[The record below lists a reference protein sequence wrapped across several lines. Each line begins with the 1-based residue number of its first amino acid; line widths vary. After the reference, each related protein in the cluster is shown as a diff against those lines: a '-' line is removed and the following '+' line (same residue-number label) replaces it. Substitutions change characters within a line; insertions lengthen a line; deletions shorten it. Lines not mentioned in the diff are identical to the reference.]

1 MGDVVLAGGAA
12 GGSDPQATA
21 RTANIEQ
28 TVVFIISS
36 RNISARSL
44 ARLPFGTVSLQF
56 DRIQKSFGAITALR
70 GVSFDVAEGEAHALV
85 GENGAGKS
93 TLLKI
98 LAGLV
103 RPDAGEL
110 RWQGRAFAPASPREA
125 IDHGI
130 GMVYQEMLCLPNLS
144 VSANIFC
151 GREICRGGRLDEPA
165 MRARTRAVL
174 DRLSLG
180 IDPDALAET
189 LSAAHRQLLQVARAL
204 TFDCRI
210 LVLDEPTT
218 ALTDAEADHLFDVL
232 RELQRGG
239 TTILYVSHRLPE
251 VFRLCDRITVLRDGA
266 YVGTYPRSDVSAND
280 IVKAMVGRELPARHD
295 TSGAVH
301 HADAHRAHTDALVVT
316 GLSVA
321 TKSHDVSLA
330 VAPGEI
336 VGLFGLV
343 GSGRSE
349 LLETLIGLH
358 RPSSGTI
365 AVAGT
370 PVTFHS
376 PRDAA
381 RAGVV
386 LVPEE
391 RHRQGLLFNLDLR
404 HNLVIPKRELD
415 GNVLVQTSAETRDAA
430 HLLGEWRIKAPGI
443 DAFADMLSGGNQQ
456 KVVVAKWLATKPRVL
471 LLDEPTK
478 GVDVGAKFE
487 IHELIRKQAAE
498 GLAVLVVSSD
508 LPEVLALADRVLVM
522 KEGRLQGEIPGGAAT
537 EEAVMHL
544 ATHPSTHRL
553 ATPVDSLRTSDRT

>member
-1 MGDVVLAGGAA
+1 M
-12 GGSDPQATA
+12 
-21 RTANIEQ
+21 
-28 TVVFIISS
+28 
-36 RNISARSL
+36 
-44 ARLPFGTVSLQF
+44 SLQF
-56 DRIQKSFGAITALR
+56 ERIQKSFGAVNALR

-103 RPDAGEL
+103 KADAG
-110 RWQGRAFAPASPREA
+110 RINWQGRAFAPAGPREA
-125 IDHGI
+125 IEYGI

-151 GREICRGGRLDEPA
+151 GREITRFGRLDEAA
-165 MRARTRAVL
+165 MRSRTQSVL
-174 DRLSLG
+174 DRLSLR
-180 IDPDALAET
+180 IDPDDAAES

-204 TFDCRI
+204 AFDCRI

-232 RELQRGG
+232 RELRRGG

-266 YVGTYPRSDVSAND
+266 YVGTYPRGEVTPAD
-280 IVKAMVGRELPARHD
+280 IVKAMVGREIPAR
-295 TSGAVH
+295 TPA
-301 HADAHRAHTDALVVT
+301 ADAKMHSGQKTISLKNLTREPHFRR
-316 GLSVA
+316 
-321 TKSHDVSLA
+321 VSLN
-330 VAPGEI
+330 VAGGEI

-349 LLETLIGLH
+349 LLETIFGLQA
-358 RPSSGTI
+358 PSSGSL
-365 AVAGT
+365 AVHGE
-370 PVTFHS
+370 PVAFRS

-381 RAGVV
+381 HAGIA

-391 RHRQGLLFNLDLR
+391 RHRQGLFFNHDLR
-404 HNLVIPKRELD
+404 NNLVIPRATLGD
-415 GNVLVQTSAETRDAA
+415 DVRVRTAEECRDAGG
-430 HLLGEWRIKAPGI
+430 LLADWRIKAAGI
-443 DAFADMLSGGNQQ
+443 EALPDTLSGGNQQ
-456 KVVVAKWLATKPRVL
+456 KVVVAKWMATAPRVL

-487 IHELIRKQAAE
+487 IHEMIRTQAAA
-498 GLAVLVVSSD
+498 GLAVIVVSSD
-508 LPEVLALADRVLVM
+508 LPEILSLADRILVM
-522 KEGRLQGEIPGGAAT
+522 KEGELQGELAGPVAT

-544 ATHPSTHRL
+544 ATHEA
-553 ATPVDSLRTSDRT
+553 ATA